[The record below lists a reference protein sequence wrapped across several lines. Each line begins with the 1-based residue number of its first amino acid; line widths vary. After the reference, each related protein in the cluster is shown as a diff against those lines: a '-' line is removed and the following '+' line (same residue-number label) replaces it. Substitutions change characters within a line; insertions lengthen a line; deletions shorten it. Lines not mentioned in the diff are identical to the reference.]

1 MAYGCASAGA
11 ARLAAVVTVLLA
23 SPAMADDEE
32 AEERSPWS
40 SVLFGS
46 LEAGPTKGFVSA
58 GMKTALW
65 SGLSSSGFRT
75 MLKIGGAQE
84 QAQRQRPHGLAF
96 KSEAQAL
103 VGYEWRIGDSFLS
116 LYAGSDYEGEQR
128 EAPQGTVTTARYGA
142 RLHGDVW
149 MTPLEGMMLQASAYA
164 STLDGR
170 LWGRIAPGWRVP
182 QALHLGGFDLRGV
195 HFGPEIEAYR
205 GRDYHKLRLGLHLT
219 GLRLQGLT
227 WRVSGGWQRTS
238 DHPSQAYATLGL
250 HWQR

>member
-1 MAYGCASAGA
+1 MAYGCANAGA
-11 ARLAAVVTVLLA
+11 ARLAAVVAVLLA
-23 SPAMADDEE
+23 SPAIADDEQ

-84 QAQRQRPHGLAF
+84 QARRQRPRGIAY

-103 VGYEWRIGDSFLS
+103 IGYEWRIGDTFLS

-128 EAPQGTVTTARYGA
+128 EEPRGTVTTGRYGA
-142 RLHGDVW
+142 RLHGDLW
-149 MTPLEGMMLQASAYA
+149 MTPSEGTMLQASAYA

-170 LWGRIAPGWRVP
+170 LWGRVAAGWLLPRAFRLASF
-182 QALHLGGFDLRGV
+182 QSDGAHI
-195 HFGPEIEAYR
+195 GPEIEAYR
-205 GRDYHKLRLGLHLT
+205 SHDYHKLRFGLHLT
-219 GLRLQGLT
+219 GLRLFGLT
-227 WRVSGGWQRTS
+227 WRLSGGIQKTS
-238 DHPSQAYATLGL
+238 DRPADAYAMLGL

>member
-1 MAYGCASAGA
+1 M
-11 ARLAAVVTVLLA
+11 LV
-23 SPAMADDEE
+23 SPAIADDEE
-32 AEERSPWS
+32 TEARSPWS

-46 LEAGPTKGFVSA
+46 LEAGPTKTFVSA

-84 QAQRQRPHGLAF
+84 QARRQRPHGLAY

-103 VGYEWRIGDSFLS
+103 IGYEWRVSDTFLA

-128 EAPQGTVTTARYGA
+128 EEPHGTVTTGRYGA
-142 RLHGDVW
+142 RLQGDLW
-149 MTPLEGMMLQASAYA
+149 MTPTEGTMLQASAYA

-170 LWGRIAPGWRVP
+170 LWGRIAPGWRLS
-182 QALHLGGFDLRGV
+182 QGFHL
-195 HFGPEIEAYR
+195 GPEIEAYR

-219 GLRLQGLT
+219 GLQFLGLT

-238 DHPSQAYATLGL
+238 DHPSQAYATLGV